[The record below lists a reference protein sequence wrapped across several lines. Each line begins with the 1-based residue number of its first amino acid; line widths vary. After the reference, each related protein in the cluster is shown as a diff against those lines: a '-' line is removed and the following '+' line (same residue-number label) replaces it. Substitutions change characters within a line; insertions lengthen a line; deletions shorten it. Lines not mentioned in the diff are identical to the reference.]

1 MIRTISSLAM
11 AAVLFIH
18 PVASFAEFSVV
29 TSADVA
35 YKTGKFA
42 LPGKDDSKPLKPIFK
57 TLNVTLAA
65 AYGNAYLAAAYES
78 PFSDHQ
84 ELVFDSGFVFDD
96 RFTRSDA
103 NLTVGYRVWPWMNVF
118 GGYLHGKSELQRVQY
133 LPSLVLDEFFIFRY
147 NETGPFAGLSLSHS
161 FSRHGTLSFSVAYA
175 KLDGKIT
182 YIRNGFGL
190 NFPTADTSGFSY
202 SLLWIGQLDSTL
214 SYRVG
219 VKATR
224 YELDFSKFS
233 ATFASVKESYSS
245 IFLGITKA
253 F

>member
-1 MIRTISSLAM
+1 VIRTVSSLAM
-11 AAVLFIH
+11 AAMLFIH
-18 PVASFAEFSVV
+18 PIASFAEFSVV

-42 LPGKDDSKPLKPIFK
+42 LPTLGDDVEPLKPVFK
-57 TLNVTLAA
+57 TLNVSLAA

-84 ELVFDSGFVFDD
+84 DLSFESRFQYDD

-103 NLTVGYRVWPWMNVF
+103 NLTVGYRVWPWLNVF

-133 LPSLVLDEFFIFRY
+133 QSLVLDELFIFRY
-147 NETGPFAGLSLSHS
+147 NETGPFAGVSLSHS
-161 FSRHGTLSFSVAYA
+161 FSKHGTLSFSVAYA
-175 KLDGKIT
+175 KLDGKVT
-182 YIRNGFGL
+182 FIRNGYEFK
-190 NFPTADTSGFSY
+190 FPTADTSGFSY
-202 SLLWIGQLDSTL
+202 SLLWIGSLDSTL

-219 VKATR
+219 IKATR
-224 YELDFSKFS
+224 YEIDFSNFS
-233 ATFASVKESYSS
+233 TTIAPVKESYSS